1 MNTVRNLI
9 NQGIKV
15 LGRMRVSYN
24 SPIGPN
30 TMRLIEISKQLIPQ
44 LREEQPEIA
53 DILSKAI
60 YSINH
65 NGLILA
71 YSFGD
76 IRTCYWI
83 LESMYN
89 HPQKIFISHSSM
101 DVNIIGEF
109 VDRILGLGIGIK
121 ANDIFCSSIEGMD
134 IKNGEDLR
142 RHIQN
147 NIRTADF
154 SYLMI
159 SGNYKQSEICLN
171 EMGAVWAYDSNV
183 RVYMLPNTDVDK
195 IGWLC
200 NPRKGD
206 FLNNTIVLDAIKHEL
221 CEYYNLPDTGKIW
234 SRQREL
240 FCGYLESVVG

>member
-1 MNTVRNLI
+1 MNTVKNLI
-9 NQGIKV
+9 NQGITV
-15 LGRMRVSYN
+15 LERMRINYN
-24 SPIGPN
+24 SQIGPN

-44 LREEQPEIA
+44 LQAEQPKIA

-60 YSINH
+60 SNINN
-65 NGLILA
+65 NGFILA
-71 YSFGD
+71 YAFGD
-76 IRTCYWI
+76 IRTCYRI
-83 LESMYN
+83 LESIYN
-89 HPQKIFISHSSM
+89 HPKKIFISHSSR

-109 VDRILGLGIGIK
+109 VDRILGLGIGIN

-142 RHIQN
+142 RHIQS

-183 RVYMLPNTDVDK
+183 RVYMLPDTDVDK

-200 NPRKGD
+200 NARKGD
-206 FLNNTIVLDAIKHEL
+206 FLNNTIVLDAVKHEL
-221 CEYYNLPDTGKIW
+221 CEYYNLPDTGKTW

-240 FCGYLESVVG
+240 FCDYLNKL